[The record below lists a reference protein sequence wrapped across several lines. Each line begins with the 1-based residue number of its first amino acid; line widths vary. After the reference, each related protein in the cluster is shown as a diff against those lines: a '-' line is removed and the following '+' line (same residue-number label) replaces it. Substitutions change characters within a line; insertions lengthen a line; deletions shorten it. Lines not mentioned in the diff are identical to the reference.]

1 MCLGSRY
8 PRLGNFLFFLGGFS
22 RAILVLRAM
31 CLSLALSP
39 HSLLSGG
46 DCSFVG
52 CRHYGHASSA
62 VPPIHY
68 CAAGF
73 KNPIHKKRGR
83 SPPDLI

>member
-1 MCLGSRY
+1 M
-8 PRLGNFLFFLGGFS
+8 
-22 RAILVLRAM
+22 LRAM

>member
-1 MCLGSRY
+1 MPCVFVY
-8 PRLGNFLFFLGGFS
+8 
-22 RAILVLRAM
+22 V
-31 CLSLALSP
+31 SLALSL

-46 DCSFVG
+46 DCSFVV

-73 KNPIHKKRGR
+73 KNPIHKKRRR

>member
-1 MCLGSRY
+1 MKEKKKHVL
-8 PRLGNFLFFLGGFS
+8 LFMLVFFRGE
-22 RAILVLRAM
+22 VLRAM

>member
-1 MCLGSRY
+1 MKGKKKHVL
-8 PRLGNFLFFLGGFS
+8 LFMLVFLGGKCYVPCVF
-22 RAILVLRAM
+22 VYV
-31 CLSLALSP
+31 SLALSP